1 MEFAA
6 GRLAQATIAHRLVDQ
21 CEDLGSGYFA
31 AVAKNPEGSREVRRI
46 GFAQKRF
53 ALTAIRGHEPSDEF
67 DRVGHSGCE
76 SIRSDQTR
84 HVTGPRVHFG
94 TMWRQRRLLLGGGF
108 IVVALA
114 VAAAVWFTLLQ
125 PAQSTTAPG
134 IAQVG
139 APAPA
144 IALPVVGGGTS
155 DLRADR
161 GKVVL
166 VNFWAT
172 WCEPCKSEMPG
183 LQQLADELN
192 NQPFR
197 LYSVDLQEDA
207 PQIQTFEQEYGLHLY
222 AVIDEDGTAT
232 RAYGVRALPSTFL
245 IDQKGILHLQ
255 RLGPLA
261 TGDASTMWSEPWLAD
276 QVRALLATG

>member
-1 MEFAA
+1 MQLAA
-6 GRLAQATIAHRLVDQ
+6 CRLAQRAIGHGVVYQGENLSRGRLATVAERLN
-21 CEDLGSGYFA
+21 CASERL
-31 AVAKNPEGSREVRRI
+31 
-46 GFAQKRF
+46 
-53 ALTAIRGHEPSDEF
+53 
-67 DRVGHSGCE
+67 RVGIPQQRLALS
-76 SIRSDQTR
+76 SIGRQQTR
-84 HVTGPRVHFG
+84 GEINTVGHGACVNLAGRVTD
-94 TMWRQRRLLLGGGF
+94 RRYTLA
-108 IVVALA
+108 VVARTGRLA
-114 VAAAVWFTLLQ
+114 LVGGAIVLLAAAAAAVWFTLLQ
-125 PAQSTTAPG
+125 PAQTSNAPA

-144 IALPVVGGGTS
+144 LTLPVVGGGTS
-155 DLRADR
+155 NLAADR

-172 WCEPCKSEMPG
+172 WCEPCKAEMPG
-183 LQQLADELN
+183 LQQLADELS

-207 PQIQTFEQEYGLHLY
+207 PQILAFEQQYGLRLY

-255 RLGPLA
+255 RLGPLV

-276 QVRALLATG
+276 QVRGLLASG